1 MKKKKIPDLVVYDEE
16 KGYYQRE
23 LTYGSNIG
31 APAIQHDDVKGWKQQ
46 QVLKANK
53 QFKTKYEEL
62 KQEFEKLIDEV
73 NWNQIVYTSKYSFVP
88 VVGETYHLYLKE
100 DDTTFLSLIGPKEWP
115 MKYVGSFK
123 LDSNQKWIKTNEN

>member
-115 MKYVGSFK
+115 MKYIGSFK

>member
-115 MKYVGSFK
+115 MKYVGSFR